1 MKGETMWDLMILVVW
16 GTYCSMGLHIGNLM
30 DVAPGSRQGGRDV
43 APASRPGAAPAHYV
57 IDDVMPAWVDIGWIS
72 S

>member
-1 MKGETMWDLMILVVW
+1 MKEENYVVFHENMVVW

-43 APASRPGAAPAHYV
+43 APASRPGADPGALRPR
-57 IDDVMPAWVDIGWIS
+57 S
-72 S
+72 